1 MAYPTTHKGQK
12 VALQL
17 GDGATPTENFTTV
30 CGITTKG
37 LQRTKQT
44 TDTVV
49 WDCTDPDADPIIE
62 RDVMAGDWTMT
73 GSGQAVLA
81 HLEDIEDAYDTPA
94 NWRIVFFGTGT
105 TVVRSYTGQAIMT
118 DLTLGAVNGE
128 RASISLTLAGSGT
141 LTRDIPT

>member
-17 GDGATPTENFTTV
+17 GNGASPEVFSTV

-49 WDCTDPDADPIIE
+49 WDCADPDADPMIE
-62 RDVMAGDWTMT
+62 RDVLSGDWTMT

-81 HLEDIEDAYDTPA
+81 HLDDIEGAYETPA

-105 TVVRSYTGQAIMT
+105 TVVRSYTGAAIMT

-128 RASISLTLAGSGT
+128 RASISLTLAGSGVLT
-141 LTRDIPT
+141 LDTPS

>member
-12 VALQL
+12 VVLQL
-17 GDGATPTENFTTV
+17 GNGATPIESFTTV

-49 WDCTDPDADPIIE
+49 WDCTDPDANPLIE
-62 RDVMAGDWTMT
+62 RDVLAGDWTMT
-73 GSGQAVLA
+73 GSGQAILA
-81 HLEDIEDAYDTPA
+81 NLEDIEDAYDA
-94 NWRIVFFGTGT
+94 VKNWRIVFFGTGSAI
-105 TVVRSYTGQAIMT
+105 VRSYTGAAIMT
-118 DLTLGAVNGE
+118 DLTIGAVNGE
-128 RASISLTLAGSGT
+128 RVSISLTLAGSGV